1 MQLYPY
7 ATKEQ
12 FLTMFP
18 NTEMSEQEIQNQLEA
33 ASVDVD
39 GLTFNRITA
48 CGFDRLTAFQQDRV
62 QRAVCQQ
69 ADFRFQ
75 NADLFD
81 GVIQSYSLNGASVTF
96 DKDRIVTVGE
106 TMTSSSIYAGLK
118 QSGLCCRRL

>member
-1 MQLYPY
+1 MYPY

-12 FLTMFP
+12 FLQMFP
-18 NTEMSEQEIQNQLEA
+18 DTEMTAQEIENQLEA

>member
-1 MQLYPY
+1 
-7 ATKEQ
+7 
-12 FLTMFP
+12 MFP
-18 NTEMSEQEIQNQLEA
+18 YVTTEKFKEKFPKTEISDPDIQNLLES
-33 ASVDVD
+33 ASTDVD
-39 GLTFNRITA
+39 AMTFNRITA
-48 CGFDRLTAFQQDRV
+48 CGFDGLSEFQKACV

-81 GVIQSYSLNGASVTF
+81 GAIASYSLNGASVTF

-106 TMTSSSIYAGLK
+106 TVTAPSVIAVLK

>member
-1 MQLYPY
+1 MFHYE
-7 ATKEQ
+7 TTEQ
-12 FLTMFP
+12 FKDRFP
-18 NTEMSEQEIQNQLEA
+18 NSEMSDDKIQSLLES
-33 ASVDVD
+33 ASTDVD
-39 GLTFNRITA
+39 AMTFNRITA
-48 CGFDRLTAFQQDRV
+48 CGFDSLSEFQKACV

-81 GVIQSYSLNGASVTF
+81 GAIASYSLNGASVTF

-106 TMTSSSIYAGLK
+106 TVTAPSVVAVLM